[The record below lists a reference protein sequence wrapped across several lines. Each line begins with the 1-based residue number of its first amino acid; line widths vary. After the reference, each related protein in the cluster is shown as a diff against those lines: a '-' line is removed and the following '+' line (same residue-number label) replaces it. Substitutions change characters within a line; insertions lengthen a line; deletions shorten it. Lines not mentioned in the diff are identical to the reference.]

1 MKLQSFYSFNR
12 FLKNSKEVFDFN
24 SYGNVLNFLFFE
36 TEISK
41 MFAEIKGLREFRLF
55 FEKSIHY
62 KGINEEHLKNG
73 YYLSP
78 PFLENPFLT
87 PKSILPFFAD
97 CSNIDWE
104 TLTVSEKKALLIEK
118 WSLFFENLPEHY
130 LLVSKEQIRN
140 KTLGLLNID
149 WKVERRAFKK
159 SIIFNK
165 EKFEP
170 YVKIGI
176 EKTRLYLVSDTIEVF
191 IKEYE
196 THDIFLRC
204 DFYAIKLKGEILTV
218 EPLFISEI
226 TEVNFKQLLEAE
238 RKQQG
243 KSNQS
248 LD

>member
-1 MKLQSFYSFNR
+1 MKIQSFYSFNR

-55 FEKSIHY
+55 FEKSINY
-62 KGINEEHLKNG
+62 DGIDDQHLKNG

-87 PKSILPFFAD
+87 PKSILPFFVD
-97 CSNIDWE
+97 CGNVDWE
-104 TLTVSEKKALLIEK
+104 TLTASAKKTFLIEK
-118 WSLFFENLPEHY
+118 WILFFENLPEHY
-130 LLVSKEQIRN
+130 LLVSKEKIRN
-140 KTLGLLNID
+140 KTLDLLNID
-149 WKVERRAFKK
+149 WKIQRQAHQK
-159 SIIFNK
+159 SIIYNS

-170 YVKIGI
+170 YIQI
-176 EKTRLYLVSDTIEVF
+176 DTEKTRLYLVSDTVQVF

-196 THDIFLRC
+196 THDFFLKC
-204 DFYAIKLKGEILTV
+204 EFYAIKLKGEILTV
-218 EPLFISEI
+218 EPLFINEI

-243 KSNQS
+243 NSNPI